1 MSLSMINTLV
11 TQTQLSIDVA
21 ANGFAGFLQQ
31 RISMMKVDF
40 WFNPTPGDG
49 FIRSELAWFIQMSLY
64 FS

>member
-1 MSLSMINTLV
+1 MINTLV

-49 FIRSELAWFIQMSLY
+49 FIRSELA
-64 FS
+64 